1 MTTMEVRDSFES
13 SKCSQWVENHEK
25 VLLFFVSGDC
35 PPCEIMK
42 DRMQGLLE
50 SLKWKSECILFRIHA
65 ESAMELIRKYEVKSV
80 PTVFFI
86 ENGKKVGN
94 IIGTLKDATIL
105 RRLKRFLGVS
115 NG

>member
-1 MTTMEVRDSFES
+1 MRTVEVNES
-13 SKCSQWVENHEK
+13 IGAKGCKAWVETHEK